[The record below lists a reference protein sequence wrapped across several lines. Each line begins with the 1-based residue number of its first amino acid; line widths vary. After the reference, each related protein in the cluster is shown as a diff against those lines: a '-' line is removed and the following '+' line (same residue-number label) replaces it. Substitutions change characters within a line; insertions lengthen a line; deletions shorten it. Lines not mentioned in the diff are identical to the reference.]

1 MENNKNYFESAI
13 RELSGGFNQAI
24 VQSSIN
30 QSSLKIIEESIA
42 NSKRSIES
50 IVAAFEE
57 IRATSSSTVDFTDRI
72 NNSMKSYL
80 ENTFSMQETVS
91 KRVEELK
98 TADEKVSAIDR
109 KFDMIKKDSAEISNI
124 TSRIEEVAERTNI
137 LSINASIEAA
147 RIGQEGAGFRV
158 IAQEVKKLSEMTAAF
173 AQDISGTINTFNTV
187 IDGINEQMKSFVGIF
202 NFLKKDMESFQN
214 VFDNNS
220 EIGRNVGNNLTSIN
234 SSIKE
239 QSLAIEDGL
248 AEMTNALDFLKDTYS
263 VSTALLSTQKT
274 LENLLKKM

>member
-1 MENNKNYFESAI
+1 MTNQNVHYESLI
-13 RELSGGFNQAI
+13 KKLSGGYNQSV

-57 IRATSSSTVDFTDRI
+57 IRATSSSTVEFTEKI
-72 NNSMKSYL
+72 NSSMNSYLDNTDSMK
-80 ENTFSMQETVS
+80 ETVS
-91 KRVEELK
+91 QRVGELK

-109 KFDMIKKDSAEISNI
+109 RFEKLKKDSSEISAI

-147 RIGQEGAGFRV
+147 RIGNAGAGFRV
-158 IAQEVKKLSEMTAAF
+158 IAQEVKKLSEMTGSF
-173 AQDISGTINTFNTV
+173 AQEISGTINSFNSV
-187 IDGINEQMKSFVGIF
+187 IDGINEQMKSFVKIF
-202 NFLKKDMESFQN
+202 DSMKTDMEKFQG
-214 VFDNNS
+214 VFDSNS
-220 EIGRNVGNNLTSIN
+220 EIGRNVGNNITSIN
-234 SSIKE
+234 SSVKE
-239 QSLAIEDGL
+239 QSLAIEEGL
-248 AEMTNALDFLKDTYS
+248 TEMTKALDFLKDTYS
-263 VSTALLSTQKT
+263 VSNALISTQKT